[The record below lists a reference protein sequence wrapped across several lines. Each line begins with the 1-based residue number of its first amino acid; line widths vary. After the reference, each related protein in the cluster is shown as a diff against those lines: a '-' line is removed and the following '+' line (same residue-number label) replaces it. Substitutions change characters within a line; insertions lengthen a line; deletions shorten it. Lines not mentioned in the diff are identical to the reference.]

1 VLYLFDIDGTL
12 LQGAHVEH
20 AAALRAAIERVY
32 GVELPHQLGVEVAG
46 RTDLQIARAVA
57 LLAGVEPG
65 AVSAGLPD
73 VPAIAAAE
81 YAQLVP
87 EDLSNTIAPGIA
99 ELLAA
104 LAGRDDVRLSLV
116 TGNIEPIA
124 RLKLH
129 AAGLAG
135 SFAAGQGGFGSD
147 HEQRT
152 ALPAIARARAGD
164 GCEAFPRERT
174 VVIGDTPLDIA
185 CARAD
190 GVRCVAVATGPY
202 GVEQLTGADAVAAD
216 GRELLAALD
225 ALAS

>member
-12 LQGAHVEH
+12 LQGAAVEH
-20 AAALRAAIERVY
+20 AAAIRAAIEHVF
-32 GVELPHQLGVEVAG
+32 GVDVPEPLGVEVAG
-46 RTDLQIARAVA
+46 RTDLQIARAIA

-65 AVSAGLPD
+65 DVNAGLPEI
-73 VPAIAAAE
+73 PALAAAE
-81 YAQLVP
+81 YAARVP
-87 EDLSNTIAPGIA
+87 TDLSATVAPGIP

-104 LAGRDDVRLSLV
+104 LSARPETRLSLV

-129 AAGLAG
+129 AAGIAA
-135 SFAAGQGGFGSD
+135 SFAPGQGGFGSD
-147 HEQRT
+147 HEERT
-152 ALPAIARARAGD
+152 VLPAIARARAGD

-202 GVEQLTGADAVAAD
+202 AVEQLAGADAVSAD
-216 GRELLAALD
+216 GHGLLAALD
-225 ALAS
+225 EL